1 MAVTK
6 RGCGRGGGA
15 ADASEDALPGFVEFE
30 CAAAALPP
38 KSSAF
43 LQVMRWVNGEFQ
55 VFHRSEAVYDSD
67 EPKFGSESRRR
78 ADRSPVTCGF

>member
-1 MAVTK
+1 M
-6 RGCGRGGGA
+6 
-15 ADASEDALPGFVEFE
+15 EFE

-67 EPKFGSESRRR
+67 EPKFGSESHRR
-78 ADRSPVTCGF
+78 AEPLPVTCGF

>member
-1 MAVTK
+1 M
-6 RGCGRGGGA
+6 G
-15 ADASEDALPGFVEFE
+15 FE

-67 EPKFGSESRRR
+67 EPKFGSESHRRVDRFACYVRLLTVFGAEQSSRCRCRVR
-78 ADRSPVTCGF
+78 A

>member
-1 MAVTK
+1 M
-6 RGCGRGGGA
+6 
-15 ADASEDALPGFVEFE
+15 EFE

-67 EPKFGSESRRR
+67 EPKFGSESHRRR
-78 ADRSPVTCGF
+78 SFTCHVRLLTVVFGAEQSSRCRCRVRA

>member
-1 MAVTK
+1 M
-6 RGCGRGGGA
+6 
-15 ADASEDALPGFVEFE
+15 EFE

-67 EPKFGSESRRR
+67 EPKFGSESHRR
-78 ADRSPVTCGF
+78 ADRVPVVRLLTVASAAEQSSRCRCRVRA